1 MSSIVRDAT
10 ASDDP
15 PVTPLPIRQLDIIH
29 SPLPLRNLPKHAHY
43 AAAYRRFDYFW
54 GLGVEH
60 ETYVR
65 SSQTRTIRTFDATAL
80 KPERYSVSYY
90 KAYQPAALQTALDEV
105 LASDPS
111 GGGLTVPVL
120 LNNHSFIDADVFGE
134 HRTTYERVPRHN
146 PRFEGKTLYEWACE
160 YSTWLRNEHGRVFAW
175 DGDTIEF
182 MTQRF
187 YKARVD
193 DVMAELMV
201 GEERFVAELGRLAR
215 RGLLLAYGPLRLA
228 APINE
233 PWATYLTHPRGV
245 AMFNN
250 GTIHVN
256 VTLPTRL
263 GWNRRPL
270 WWGDFVEKHRRLA
283 RLIQWFEPLWV
294 ACYGSGDP
302 FATRATKPETRAL
315 FAAGSQRLAVSRY
328 IGVGTYDTVTMPV
341 GKILQIP
348 RPDVGALPWYDWLYA
363 RTAYAPLNV
372 IGLDLNF
379 NKHGAHGLELRL
391 FDQMPMESLRTV
403 LCQVV
408 ALMDAALRLRIV
420 PDPRTD
426 PRWQVAAGESLY
438 YGPEWR
444 VSPEYIGA
452 LGGAFGID
460 IVGAKEPMVP
470 TVALTAVMDALRLL
484 RGWCWQRLVTEADHL
499 PHRQGQAEGMPARAQ
514 TQTVVPTATVVPPPR
529 SCCRL

>member
-1 MSSIVRDAT
+1 MSNVVRDAT
-10 ASDDP
+10 ASGDP
-15 PVTPLPIRQLDIIH
+15 PVRQLDLALACQA
-29 SPLPLRNLPKHAHY
+29 SGQLPLRDLPKHAHY
-43 AAAYRRFDYFW
+43 ASAYRRFDYYW

-60 ETYVR
+60 ETYIA
-65 SSQTRTIRTFDATAL
+65 SSQTRRIRAFDDTAL

-90 KAYQPAALQTALDEV
+90 KAYQPAALQTALAEV
-105 LASDPS
+105 LAAAVDPS
-111 GGGLTVPVL
+111 GGGGLPVPVL

-134 HRTTYERVPRHN
+134 HRTTYERIPHYN
-146 PRFEGKTLYEWACE
+146 SRFEGKTFYDWICE
-160 YSTWLRNEHGRVFAW
+160 HSAWLRDERGRVFAW

-193 DVMAELMV
+193 DVMAELMA
-201 GEERFVAELGRLAR
+201 GEERFVAELAALPK
-215 RGLLLAYGPLRLA
+215 RGVLVAYTPLRLA
-228 APINE
+228 APVNE
-233 PWATYLTHPRGV
+233 PWATYLTHPRGIS
-245 AMFNN
+245 MFNN

-263 GWNRRPL
+263 GWNCRPL

-348 RPDVGALPWYDWLYA
+348 RPGAGALPWYDWLYA

-391 FDQMPMESLRTV
+391 FDQMPMESLRAV

-408 ALMDAALRLRIV
+408 ALMDAALRLPSV

-426 PRWQVAAGESLY
+426 PRWQVAAGEALY

-444 VSPEYIGA
+444 VAPEYLGA
-452 LGGAFGID
+452 LGGVFGVD
-460 IVGAKEPMVP
+460 IAGAKEPMTPRAVLN
-470 TVALTAVMDALRLL
+470 ALMEALRPQ
-484 RGWCWQRLVTEADHL
+484 RGWCWRRMVGEADGRAPPL
-499 PHRQGQAEGMPARAQ
+499 PGCGGGC
-514 TQTVVPTATVVPPPR
+514 
-529 SCCRL
+529 SCRR